1 MKKLVSKVKGLTL
14 VEVAI
19 GLAIS
24 AVVVATAYA
33 GFESNARRNEV
44 RANANAITEIIS
56 GAKKTFGSS
65 PTGYENVTTGV
76 LLTSNVIPKSMQDAT
91 GATAKN
97 SYGGNIELTSGFT
110 ATRELLSLDWK
121 SVPAKQCMDLAMA
134 LSNSVESLEV
144 AGTTV
149 KLNRD
154 AEINA
159 ATLSAANACGSGQA
173 VDFTFTFQRS

>member
-44 RANANAITEIIS
+44 RANANTITEVIS

-65 PTGYENVTTGV
+65 PTGYDNVTLNE
-76 LLTSNVIPKSMQDAT
+76 LLTSNVIPKSMQET
-91 GATAKN
+91 NGSTTTAKN
-97 SYGGNIELTSGFT
+97 SYGGTIALASTGN
-110 ATRELLSLDWK
+110 TREVLGLEWP
-121 SVPAKQCMDLAMA
+121 SVPVKQCMDLAMA
-134 LSNSVESLEV
+134 LSNSVESLSV
-144 AGTTV
+144 GSSQV
-149 KLNRD
+149 KADRDTDINMSSLNT
-154 AEINA
+154 AC
-159 ATLSAANACGSGQA
+159 TGSAAVNFS
-173 VDFTFTFQRS
+173 FTFART